1 MWEMYSERILFPTG
15 SFTESPVLFQKIG
28 KVRQA
33 TIQADVYLASRILGT
48 FGRLKYKIIIG

>member
-15 SFTESPVLFQKIG
+15 SFTESPVLFQKIV

-33 TIQADVYLASRILGT
+33 TDVYLASRILGT
-48 FGRLKYKIIIG
+48 FDRLKYKIIIG